1 MSDNELASL
10 RRKLQSQPSN
20 LQLRARVYRLI
31 IRMGL
36 GSERGLQL
44 AAAYQDPAAQSLVS
58 DPAEPPEEVG
68 EQELKELSAFPLQK
82 LELWDCSGF
91 TEASFR
97 SFQDMELRSLALA
110 NANEELGRGLRNLKG
125 QPLEKLDIAGSD
137 FGDEFFEAL
146 SIFPL
151 KCLHLVNCDLEN
163 NDSLRWLSQL
173 SLEELYLD
181 TFPCLEAQD
190 LQHLSQLPL
199 KVLHFGDRHYL
210 TDAGL
215 AHLQGLTLEK
225 LEIYRANELNKGLD
239 HIQGAQL
246 RSLTLWTSELTPK
259 AAQYIA
265 TFPLEDLTL
274 DFESPQSW
282 EALQQLKQE
291 TLKSLSLSS
300 YSSRESN
307 PDLSFLIG
315 LKNIERLNL
324 AHVYYLKDDA
334 LSWLGHLALTELDL
348 SGCRS
353 LTSQVL
359 ENIAG
364 HTLKKLSLADL
375 PMISNESLSHLSPMP
390 LESLDLNHCEMID
403 AEGLRAL
410 PQTLKHLTFNVH
422 KDSPE
427 EVWQALKNLEL
438 ETLNIGFIH
447 REDMPQSMHE
457 RLEREFPDWQCLRL
471 HADGWPWF

>member
-10 RRKLQSQPSN
+10 RRKLQSQPRN
-20 LQLRARVYRLI
+20 LQLRAQVYRLI

-58 DPAEPPEEVG
+58 DPADPPEEVG

-82 LELWDCSGF
+82 LELWDCSEF

-97 SFQDMELRSLALA
+97 HFQSMELQALTLV
-110 NANEELGRGLRNLKG
+110 NATEELGRGLRNLRG

-137 FGDEFFEAL
+137 LGDEFFKTL
-146 SIFPL
+146 SLFHL
-151 KCLHLVNCDLEN
+151 KWLRLGNCDLES

-173 SLEELYLD
+173 PLEELYLD
-181 TFPCLEAQD
+181 TSPCLETQD

-199 KVLHFGDRHYL
+199 KVLHFGDRHTL

-215 AHLQGLTLEK
+215 AHLRDLTLEK
-225 LEIYRANELNKGLD
+225 LEIYGTSELDKGLD
-239 HIQGAQL
+239 YIQGAQL
-246 RSLTLWTSELTPK
+246 RSLTLWTSELTQK
-259 AAQYIA
+259 AAQRIA

-282 EALQQLKQE
+282 EALHQLKQE
-291 TLKSLSLSS
+291 TLKSLSLSMIT
-300 YSSRESN
+300 YTESS
-307 PDLSFLIG
+307 PDLSFLRG
-315 LKNIERLNL
+315 LKNIEQLDL
-324 AHVYYLKDDA
+324 AHVIHLKDSA
-334 LSWLGHLALTELDL
+334 LSCLQHLPLKELDL
-348 SGCRS
+348 SHCES
-353 LTSQVL
+353 LTGQAL
-359 ENIAG
+359 EYIAG
-364 HTLKKLSLADL
+364 HSLKKLSLAEL
-375 PMISNESLSHLSPMP
+375 SMISNESLSHLSPMP
-390 LESLDLNHCEMID
+390 LESLNLDQCVLIG
-403 AEGLRAL
+403 AEGLQAL
-410 PQTLKHLTFNVH
+410 PRTLKHLTFNVH

-457 RLEREFPDWQCLRL
+457 RLERDFPDWQCLRL